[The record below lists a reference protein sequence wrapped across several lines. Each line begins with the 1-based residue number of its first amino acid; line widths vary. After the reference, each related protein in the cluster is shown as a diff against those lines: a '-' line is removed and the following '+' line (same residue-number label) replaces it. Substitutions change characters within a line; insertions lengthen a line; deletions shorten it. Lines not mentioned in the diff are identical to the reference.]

1 MGKTDR
7 EEPNFDILSLLPAL
21 TNDPSPDDTKMDRIA
36 TRRLLALSAATRT
49 RATALAPRSRHVRA
63 NSTLPTIAE
72 PGFWS
77 SLVPKPFRRS
87 ADHGAKSKKKSKEW
101 NPATFFI
108 VIFLLIGSMSINTI
122 AVKNDRA
129 TFVRQ
134 SDVRIGLLRE
144 VVEKLQRGE
153 EVDVEQALGT
163 GDPAREK
170 EWEESKMSRTSDDCR
185 SHADPCHLVLRE
197 IEMDNAIRDSRKPK
211 KPKTSEDSTAKAVPT
226 PEPSSAAEKPRV
238 SSSSFY

>member
-1 MGKTDR
+1 
-7 EEPNFDILSLLPAL
+7 
-21 TNDPSPDDTKMDRIA
+21 MDRIA
-36 TRRLLALSAATRT
+36 ARRLLALSAATRT
-49 RATALAPRSRHVRA
+49 RATSFAPRACHVRA
-63 NSTLPTIAE
+63 NSSLPTVAE
-72 PGFWS
+72 PGFWT

-87 ADHGAKSKKKSKEW
+87 ADKGAKLKKKSNEW

-129 TFVRQ
+129 TFMRQ

-153 EVDVEQALGT
+153 EVDVEQVLGT

-170 EWEESKMSRTSDDCR
+170 EWEESKTPRIPDNCDF
-185 SHADPCHLVLRE
+185 HADPHPLVLRE
-197 IEMDNAIRDSRKPK
+197 IEKDNSIRDSRKPEK
-211 KPKTSEDSTAKAVPT
+211 HKTSEDPTAKTVST
-226 PEPSSAAEKPRV
+226 PEPTPSTAAAKPRV